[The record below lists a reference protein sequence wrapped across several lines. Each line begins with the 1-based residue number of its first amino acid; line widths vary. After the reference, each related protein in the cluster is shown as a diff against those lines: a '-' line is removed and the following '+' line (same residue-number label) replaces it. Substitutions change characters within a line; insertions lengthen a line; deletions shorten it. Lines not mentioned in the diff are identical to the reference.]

1 MPAVLGVHKLREQKK
16 TREMLK
22 KMATQNE
29 QTPLHTRGVV
39 YNKPYLHIEAP
50 FNEPKITLW
59 TGNKGKVELT
69 LNEAADIAKE
79 LQKIVNLNR
88 PIY

>member
-1 MPAVLGVHKLREQKK
+1 MATLN
-16 TREMLK
+16 REM
-22 KMATQNE
+22 
-29 QTPLHTRGVV
+29 PLETRGVV

-69 LNEAADIAKE
+69 LNEAADVAKE
-79 LQKIVNLNR
+79 LQKIVDLNR